1 MKTFIIAAVTA
12 DGFIGRDS
20 GHTAD
25 WTGGA
30 DKKEFVRL
38 TKEAGVVVMGART
51 FKTIGRALPGR
62 RTIVYTSRPDEI
74 TAEGVET
81 TSEPARELLK
91 HLKQEGAHA
100 VAICGGAT
108 IYDLFMREGLVDELY
123 LTIVPIVFGQGVQ
136 LFTGEL
142 RAGLD
147 LLEAKQLADSTILL
161 HYKNHTA
168 PNR

>member
-51 FKTIGRALPGR
+51 FATIGRALPGR
-62 RTIVYTSRPDEI
+62 RTIVYTTKPEEI

-81 TSEPARELLK
+81 TNESPRQLLARLE
-91 HLKQEGAHA
+91 QEGAHA

-123 LTIVPIVFGQGVQ
+123 LTIVPIVFGQGIQ

-161 HYKNHTA
+161 HYKNHAT